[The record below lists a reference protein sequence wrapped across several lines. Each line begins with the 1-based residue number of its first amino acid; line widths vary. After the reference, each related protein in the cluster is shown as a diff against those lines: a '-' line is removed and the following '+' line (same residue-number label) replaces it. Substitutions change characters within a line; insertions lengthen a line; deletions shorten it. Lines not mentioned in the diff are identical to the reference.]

1 MLKGNKISA
10 SHAITSSAAKN
21 SRYNYL
27 EGNKERGSRC
37 VTYQKILTKKKGKTD
52 VLKGMRE
59 LER

>member
-1 MLKGNKISA
+1 MQLQVQLQKTA
-10 SHAITSSAAKN
+10 DIT
-21 SRYNYL
+21 YL

-52 VLKGMRE
+52 VLKGMTE